1 MSKKSILLLGIILVV
16 GLLASTVTFQVDQ
29 FNDMA
34 VVKTVGVVSGKPLMG
49 EEGAGLK
56 FKAPYPIQTVTMY
69 PAKDFITEDPNEQ
82 VATKDGKYILISTFC
97 NWRIEDPVKL
107 DAQVNGSGSTEK
119 AEQQI
124 RTWLQITKGN
134 VVAKYSMDQI
144 INTDPGKMQLGKIEQ
159 EILDGRE
166 GETPKDK
173 VVGLKQRATD
183 TYGILVTNVGVKVL
197 GLTGPVSKAVIDSQ
211 ILERQK
217 AAKDYTSMGNAQSMA
232 IINRAKAASDEI
244 IAFAQRRA
252 EYIRTEG
259 QRDAAT
265 YYKTFKENERLAMYL
280 RMLES
285 LRREL
290 SGRSM
295 LILDSSWNPA
305 MGYFQNRPSL
315 DSVKLPDE
323 IKKATQNTPPAST
336 NGQGK

>member
-1 MSKKSILLLGIILVV
+1 MSKKSILLLGLLLVV

-29 FNDMA
+29 YNDIA
-34 VVKTVGVVSGKPLMG
+34 VLKTFRQVSGKPLMG
-49 EEGAGLK
+49 AEGAGLR

-119 AEQQI
+119 AEQEI
-124 RTWLQITKGN
+124 RRLLQITKGN

-144 INTDPGKMQLGKIEQ
+144 INTDPAKMQLSKIER
-159 EILDGRE
+159 EILEGRQ
-166 GETPKDK
+166 GDTPQDK
-173 VVGLKQRATD
+173 VVGLKQRATE

-197 GLTGPVSKAVIDSQ
+197 GLTGPVSKAVIESQ
-211 ILERQK
+211 IQERQK
-217 AAKDYTSMGNAQSMA
+217 VAKEYVAMGNAQSDA
-232 IINRAKAASDEI
+232 IINRATAAGNEI

-259 QRDAAT
+259 QRDAAR
-265 YYKTFKENERLAMYL
+265 YYETFKENERLAMYL

-285 LRREL
+285 LRKEL

-315 DSVKLPDE
+315 DSIKLPDE
-323 IKKATQNTPPAST
+323 AKKAAQDATSTPTNAS
-336 NGQGK
+336 GK

>member
-29 FNDMA
+29 FNDLA

-49 EEGAGLK
+49 SEGAGLK

-119 AEQQI
+119 AEQEI
-124 RTWLQITKGN
+124 RSWLQITKGN

-144 INTDPGKMQLGKIEQ
+144 INTDPAKMQLGKIEQ
-159 EILDGRE
+159 EILEGRQ
-166 GETPKDK
+166 GDTPQDS
-173 VVGLKQRATD
+173 VEGLKQRVME
-183 TYGILVTNVGVKVL
+183 TYGIRVTNVGVKVL

-211 ILERQK
+211 IQERQK
-217 AAKDYTSMGNAQSMA
+217 AAKDYTAMGNAQSTA
-232 IINRAKAASDEI
+232 IVNRARAASDEI
-244 IAFAQRRA
+244 ITFAQRRA

-285 LRREL
+285 LRKEL

-305 MGYFQNRPSL
+305 MGYFENRPSL

-323 IKKATQNTPPAST
+323 IKKAAQTTPSAST